1 MSGLLG
7 QKIGMTS
14 VYDEHGN
21 LIPVSVIKAGP
32 CKIVSIRTK
41 EKNGYHA
48 LQLGFGEKKE
58 KRVSKPVLGQFKKKE
73 LTPSKVLREFKFS
86 SDKEFKIGEEISVNI
101 FSEGEKIKIRGRSKG
116 KGFQGVMRRHGFGGV
131 GGTTHGQSDRLR
143 APGSIGASSYPSRV
157 FKGQRMA
164 GRMGYENVTIS
175 NLKIFKIIPDQNLI
189 LIGGAVPGAHH
200 EHGLRQFADG
210 ARSGPAPRAP
220 EELFVRAAA
229 PVG

>member
-14 VYDEHGN
+14 VYSEHGE
-21 LIPVSVIKAGP
+21 LVPVSVIKAGP

-41 EKNGYHA
+41 EKDGYFA

-58 KRVSKPVLGQFKKKE
+58 KKVSKPVLGQFKKKE
-73 LTPSKVLREFKFS
+73 IAPVKVLKEFKFS
-86 SDKEFKIGEEISVNI
+86 LESEYKIGDEITVNL
-101 FSEGEKIKIRGRSKG
+101 FAEGEKIKVRSRTKG

-164 GRMGYENVTIS
+164 GRMGYENVTIT
-175 NLKIFKIIPDQNLI
+175 NLKVHKIIPEQNLI
-189 LIGGAVPGAHH
+189 LIRGAVPGAINTIV
-200 EHGLRQFADG
+200 
-210 ARSGPAPRAP
+210 
-220 EELFVRAAA
+220 ELLKR
-229 PVG
+229 

>member
-14 VYDEHGN
+14 VYNEHGD

-41 EKNGYHA
+41 EKDGYHA

-58 KRVSKPVLGQFKKKE
+58 KRVTKPVLGQFKKNE
-73 LTPSKVLREFKFS
+73 LAPLKVLKEFKFS
-86 SDKEFKIGEEISVNI
+86 SEHEFKVGDEINVSI
-101 FSEGEKIKIRGRSKG
+101 FSEGEKIKVRARSKG
-116 KGFQGVMRRHGFGGV
+116 KGFQGVMKRHGFGGV

-175 NLKIFKIIPDQNLI
+175 NLKVFKVIPEQNLI
-189 LIGGAVPGAHH
+189 LVRGAVPGAIN
-200 EHGLRQFADG
+200 
-210 ARSGPAPRAP
+210 SIV
-220 EELFVRAAA
+220 ELLKR
-229 PVG
+229 